1 MAKRI
6 LSYLEAK
13 EREELAARKREDEKH
28 RDPQLEAAVI
38 AYCNFRRDGGFMKW
52 DKFQREYLARREN
65 AT

>member
-1 MAKRI
+1 MARRVSDWI
-6 LSYLEAK
+6 EAK
-13 EREELAARKREDEKH
+13 EREEIAARKRVDEKH

-52 DKFQREYLARREN
+52 EQFQREYLARREK